1 MSVAIDSGNRG
12 CYNSRSD
19 TPLVGE
25 DMSSPIECEECG
37 STLLFEGDNWFC
49 PNDDCL
55 SATGE
60 RVLSDE
66 VERHMTNP
74 IDVVNNPNHYKLF
87 PDLEVIEA
95 IEKLLTPE
103 EFRGYK
109 KGNSL
114 KYRLRAG
121 KKDSIEQDILKAM
134 KYEAWLLETTTRS

>member
-1 MSVAIDSGNRG
+1 MGDAMTCDSCGAILQANMAGD
-12 CYNSRSD
+12 
-19 TPLVGE
+19 L
-25 DMSSPIECEECG
+25 ECWNEECTG
-37 STLLFEGDNWFC
+37 VFRMQEEPSILEDFEEIQE
-49 PNDDCL
+49 L
-55 SATGE
+55 SE
-60 RVLSDE
+60 E

-103 EFRGYK
+103 EFKGYK

-121 KKDSIEQDILKAM
+121 KKDSIEQDISKAL
-134 KYEAWLLETTTRS
+134 KYEAWLYD